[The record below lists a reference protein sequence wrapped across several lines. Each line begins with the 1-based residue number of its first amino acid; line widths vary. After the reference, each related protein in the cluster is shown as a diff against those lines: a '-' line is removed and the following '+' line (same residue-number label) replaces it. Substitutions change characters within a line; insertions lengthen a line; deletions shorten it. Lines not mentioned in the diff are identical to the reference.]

1 MPNLNQRGP
10 MGEGP
15 MTGRK
20 IGRCTNMGAR
30 RRNQIIEEN
39 ENVES
44 SMNDDYRGQGFGR
57 GRGRGRGM
65 GRGLRNAMSFNRGGG
80 RGMGR
85 NRGGGGRGMGIG
97 RRFRD
102 DIEG

>member
-1 MPNLNQRGP
+1 MPNFNQRGL

-20 IGRCTNMGAR
+20 MGRSTNMGAG

-44 SMNDDYRGQGFGR
+44 LMNDDYRGEGL

-85 NRGGGGRGMGIG
+85 NRGGGGRGMGMG

-102 DIEG
+102 DIQE